1 MKIGWMIRRLR
12 RMSVPEIAHRAYR
25 TGRHMAEQRVPA
37 IGWPP
42 RSGRAA
48 IADRRWPVDL
58 SDRDRVRHMVT
69 RQLEWTDQAAREL
82 LDHRFS
88 FFALERHPFGDIIRW
103 NRDYRNGVDAP
114 GGFGPLLDYRDSAR
128 YGDIKYLW
136 EHNRH
141 HHFVELSK
149 AWYLTG
155 EEPYA
160 ADVVA
165 QVRSWLAECPY
176 PQGVQWSSSLES
188 ALRVINWTFAL
199 HFLLSGESI
208 PGSLTSEIRQC
219 WLHSLHQHLWFINR
233 NLSRHSSSNNHLI
246 GEAAGLF
253 IGALMVDVP
262 ESARWIRRAQ
272 AILEREALA
281 QVWPDGVTKEQ
292 TTAYQTFVFDFLF
305 IAARFGE
312 LNGRPFSPAY
322 LQRLE
327 RMAEFVR
334 ALIDERGEVP
344 SIGDDDEGYVVVLC
358 HAPAYDKYRSLLDT
372 AAVAFG
378 RPDLGSGLDR
388 VDEKTF
394 WLTGHTGLPA
404 GGKRGKGLGDDFPE
418 GGYYIL
424 RGAEARVI
432 FDCGPLGYL
441 SIAAHGHADA
451 LSILVDY
458 KGRPFLIDPG
468 TYVYHT
474 DRVWRD
480 YFRGTRAHNTVV
492 VDRQDQ
498 SVIGGS
504 FMWLRH
510 ARATRLERSSNR
522 VRGRHDGYMR
532 LTDPVV
538 HEREVQLD
546 AVACAIVVTDRLE
559 CSGAHTVDVLWHLH
573 PACRCVL
580 EGGRVRVEH
589 AGVAISIEPDTSSGI
604 VSLHSGEV
612 DPPLGWYSAGID
624 RKEPA
629 TAVSVSRVIEGSHT
643 CTTRIRLL

>member
-1 MKIGWMIRRLR
+1 MVERRIPAVGIPP
-12 RMSVPEIAHRAYR
+12 VP
-25 TGRHMAEQRVPA
+25 
-37 IGWPP
+37 
-42 RSGRAA
+42 GRAA

-58 SDRDRVRHMVT
+58 SDRHKVRDIVA
-69 RQLEWTDQAAREL
+69 RQLGWTDRAAREL

-88 FFALERHPFGDIIRW
+88 FFALERHPFGDVIRW
-103 NRDYRNGVDAP
+103 NRDYKNGVDAP
-114 GGFGPLLDYRDSAR
+114 RGFGPLLDYRDSAR

-176 PQGVQWSSSLES
+176 PQGVQWASSLES

-199 HFLLSGESI
+199 HFLLAGERI
-208 PGSLTSEIRQC
+208 PNSLTLEIRQS

-233 NLSRHSSSNNHLI
+233 NLSRYSSANNHLI

-281 QVWPDGVTKEQ
+281 QVWSDGVTKEQ

-305 IAARFGE
+305 IAASMGE

-322 LQRLE
+322 VQRLE
-327 RMAEFVR
+327 RMAEFVH

-358 HAPAYDKYRSLLDT
+358 HAPEYNKFRSLSDT
-372 AAVAFG
+372 AAVAFR
-378 RPDLGSGLDR
+378 RPELGSGLER

-394 WLTGHTGLPA
+394 WLTGHAGLPA
-404 GGKRGKGLGDDFPE
+404 RAEQVNGLRGDFPE

-424 RGAEARVI
+424 RGAEARVVA
-432 FDCGPLGYL
+432 DCGPLGFL

-451 LSILVDY
+451 LSILLDY
-458 KGRPFLIDPG
+458 KGVPFLVDPG

-492 VDRQDQ
+492 VDGQDQ

-510 ARATRLERSSNR
+510 ARAALLERSPDR
-522 VRGRHDGYMR
+522 VRGMHDGYTR

-538 HEREVQLD
+538 HEREVRLD
-546 AVACAIVVTDRLE
+546 ATARAIVVTDRLE
-559 CSGAHTVDVLWHLH
+559 CRDAHTVDILWHLH
-573 PACRCVL
+573 PACRWTVD
-580 EGGRVRVEH
+580 GGRIRVEH
-589 AGVAISIEPDTSSGI
+589 AGAAILIEPDASSGT
-604 VSLHSGEV
+604 VSVHSGET
-612 DPPLGWYSAGID
+612 DPPLGWYSPGID

-629 TAVSVSRVIEGSHT
+629 TAVRMSKVIEGAHM
-643 CTTRIRLL
+643 CTTRIQLL